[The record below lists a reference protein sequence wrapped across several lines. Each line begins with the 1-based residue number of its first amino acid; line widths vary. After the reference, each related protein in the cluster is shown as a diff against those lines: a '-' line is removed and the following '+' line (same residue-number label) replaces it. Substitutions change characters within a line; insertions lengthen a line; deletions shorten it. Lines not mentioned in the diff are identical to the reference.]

1 MRIDEPDGS
10 IEKTAERLREYACV
24 SVGMSLKTTS
34 RRSSRGK
41 NLASN
46 RIVDRVMSLKRS
58 QSDESN
64 RKTWWGHRG
73 WMPESTRGETSCR
86 RLVESARRHIKNN
99 NKKKEEKE
107 KKKTGEHGGCSCYS
121 SSPSGSLPDDRWPPL
136 LLLGS
141 CVSAPTY
148 PHQCFHHTHTHH
160 PELNRASSCCYGW
173 WLDDI
178 WLSFSG
184 GRAVAGGLTSSSS
197 SVYFSLRLRR
207 YSRSAKHKHQY
218 II

>member
-1 MRIDEPDGS
+1 MVR
-10 IEKTAERLREYACV
+10 A
-24 SVGMSLKTTS
+24 S
-34 RRSSRGK
+34 RMNAWINTGGNKLS
-41 NLASN
+41 
-46 RIVDRVMSLKRS
+46 
-58 QSDESN
+58 
-64 RKTWWGHRG
+64 
-73 WMPESTRGETSCR
+73 
-86 RLVESARRHIKNN
+86 SARRKRSAPHQKQQQQ
-99 NKKKEEKE
+99 KKK
-107 KKKTGEHGGCSCYS
+107 KKKKRKLASTGAVAATHRLRSGP
-121 SSPSGSLPDDRWPPL
+121 SPTTDGHLYYT
-136 LLLGS
+136 LLGS

-197 SVYFSLRLRR
+197 VYFSLRLRR